1 MYKSDVLK
9 HFKNGAAAGRAL
21 GVTKSAVSQWKE
33 VIPEAVAYRA
43 QRVTRGKLK
52 VDPSLYPPH
61 VSHANAV
68 SASAA

>member
-9 HFKNGAAAGRAL
+9 FFKNGTAAARAL
-21 GVTKSAVSQWKE
+21 GVTKSAVSQWKP

-52 VDPSLYPPH
+52 VDPALYPPH
-61 VSHANAV
+61 VAHANATSV
-68 SASAA
+68 SAA